1 MKSRNKYI
9 ETTKAGLGS
18 MESRL
23 SRSFVPVKPD
33 RRFIDHLGNRIH
45 TGRASAIVDRLAD
58 LRFSL
63 VLLTGILSVVALVL
77 LGAWRFLSG
86 SRK

>member
-1 MKSRNKYI
+1 MKSSNKYV

-23 SRSFVPVKPD
+23 SRSFIPVKPD
-33 RRFIDHLGNRIH
+33 RKFVDYLGNRIH
-45 TGRASAIVDRLAD
+45 TGRAPAIIDRLAD

-77 LGAWRFLSG
+77 LGAWRLLSG